1 MEESVLE
8 VNGMI
13 DHYGWQRTNIKWHL
27 NKNKG
32 KKVRCKINSWG
43 GSVNEAIA
51 ISKLFEEHGNV
62 TVEFIGFCA
71 SAVTWMAFG
80 AASIEIHEDSLW
92 LCHKSSIP
100 VEIYGSMNSDQI
112 ESTIKQLQN
121 EKKSQDAIDLIIAK
135 KYADKCAVK
144 GKTIKDVF
152 DLMKE
157 ERWIPADE
165 CLDWGF
171 VDHIIP
177 GINKVSNDFRNLM
190 IENCV
195 ALKLPAPSFPVDSEP
210 NNDGTNNSYLKK
222 ILDGLNAFVFSNKKE
237 TCSEDAQTN
246 INSNKN
252 QTMNKTFVAV
262 NTLLAVEGL
271 TENDG
276 KVELT
281 IEQMQKVCDAVKQG
295 EVNKTTVDNA
305 VTALDSISPNVKAID
320 GLTNKIHAVK
330 ALVNLIPSGTPAGN
344 SIPKNTPE
352 DKNYEDSKKDPVN
365 HYFTEDE
372 D

>member
-27 NKNKG
+27 NKNQG

-80 AASIEIHEDSLW
+80 AASREIHEDSLW

-100 VEIYGSMNSDQI
+100 VDIYGSMNSDQI

-165 CLDWGF
+165 CLNWGF

-190 IENCV
+190 IENCA
-195 ALKLPAPSFPVDSEP
+195 ALKLPVPSFPEDSESH
-210 NNDGTNNSYLKK
+210 NDGANDSYLKK
-222 ILDGLNAFVFSNKKE
+222 ILDGLNSLIFSNKKE
-237 TCSEDAQTN
+237 TYPEGGQIN

-252 QTMNKTFVAV
+252 QTMNETFVAV
-262 NTLLAVEGL
+262 NTLLAIEGL
-271 TENDG
+271 AENDG

-281 IEQMQKVCDAVKQG
+281 LEQMQKICDAVNQSTTI
-295 EVNKTTVDNA
+295 KTSVDDA
-305 VTALDSISPNVKAID
+305 VAALDSISPNVKAID

-330 ALVNLIPSGTPAGN
+330 ALVNLIPTGTPAGN
-344 SIPKNTPE
+344 LIPKNKPE
-352 DKNYEDSKKDPVN
+352 DKDYSDSKVDPVN
-365 HYFTEDE
+365 NFFTEDE